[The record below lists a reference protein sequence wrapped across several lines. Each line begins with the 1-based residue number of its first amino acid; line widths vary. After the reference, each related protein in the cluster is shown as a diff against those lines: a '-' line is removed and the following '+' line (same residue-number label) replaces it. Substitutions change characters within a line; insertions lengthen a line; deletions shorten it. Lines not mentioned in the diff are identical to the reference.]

1 VSTQFLA
8 GRLVKRLLGYH
19 ADSHEKRS
27 RDFRRET
34 QTAASLDNPDILL

>member
-1 VSTQFLA
+1 
-8 GRLVKRLLGYH
+8 VKRVLGYH

-34 QTAASLDNPDILL
+34 QTAASVNHPNILL